1 MSTLVPGAASPLVAG
16 ERVLLRDRKGRRY
29 LVTLE
34 AGGEWHSHAGVL
46 AHDDL
51 IGRPEGAA
59 VRTSKNMEVTVL
71 RPTLE
76 DLTLKMP
83 RGAQVV
89 YRKDQAMIVA
99 MGDVR
104 PGCTVVEAG
113 AGSGALSLALLQA
126 VGPTGRV
133 VSYER
138 REDHLDVARRNV
150 EDFLGEAPANWD
162 LRLGDLAD
170 ALPQLSCDRLV
181 LDVTEPWT
189 LLEGV
194 GQALRPGGILVA
206 YMPTVPQV
214 MQLAEA
220 LSADPRFGLVHTFET
235 LVRDWHVSG
244 LAVRPDHRMVAH
256 TAFLTV
262 ARRVLT
268 PDEGGPGAPAAAAD
282 GDGSGTPGG

>member
-1 MSTLVPGAASPLVAG
+1 MATFVPGADSPLVAG
-16 ERVLLRDRKGRRY
+16 ERVVLRDRKGRRY

-34 AGGEWHSHAGVL
+34 PGREWHSHAGVVP
-46 AHDDL
+46 HDDL
-51 IGRPEGAA
+51 IGRTEGAA
-59 VRTSKNMEVTVL
+59 VRTSKNMEVTAL

-99 MGDVR
+99 MGDIR
-104 PGCTVVEAG
+104 SGCSVVEAG

-126 VGPTGRV
+126 VGPTGHV
-133 VSYER
+133 TSFER
-138 REDHLDVARRNV
+138 REDHLEVARRNV
-150 EDFLGEAPANWD
+150 EEFLGEAPSNWE

-170 ALPQLSCDRLV
+170 ALPDLSCDRLV
-181 LDVTEPWT
+181 LDVTEPWV
-189 LLEGV
+189 LLPGV
-194 GQALRPGGILVA
+194 GAALRPGGILVA

-214 MQLAEA
+214 MQLADA
-220 LSADPRFGLVHTFET
+220 LGADPRFGLVHTFET

-262 ARRVLT
+262 ARRVL
-268 PDEGGPGAPAAAAD
+268 PPEEGGPGAPA
-282 GDGSGTPGG
+282 GTPGS